1 MYANNVIMLL
11 LELKFYDIL
20 GKSPSTES
28 VLDKNKS
35 LRQNTEYTPEV
46 YNIYLDLNVLK
57 I

>member
-1 MYANNVIMLL
+1 MLL